1 MKAVDQSIDGSQ
13 AVFFRDIRQVS
24 IACGCCRTGMTE
36 QGLNM
41 TKAQPSFKKMRGKAV
56 AKGVYMDFF
65 LIPHSSTTVFMA
77 FCAPPL
83 SIWVV
88 AFWIVLRLPFALG
101 NIKYG

>member
-1 MKAVDQSIDGSQ
+1 MKAVDQSIDGRQ

-24 IACGCCRTGMTE
+24 ITCSGCRTGMTE
-36 QGLNM
+36 QSLNM
-41 TKAQPSFKKMRGKAV
+41 TKAQALFKKMGGKAV
-56 AKGVYMDFF
+56 AKGVNMDFF

-77 FCAPPL
+77 FCVPPL

-88 AFWIVLRLPFALG
+88 ACWMVLRLPFVLG

>member
-1 MKAVDQSIDGSQ
+1 VQWLQDWNDRAELEYDEGSVLVQEDGWQSCGEGS
-13 AVFFRDIRQVS
+13 
-24 IACGCCRTGMTE
+24 E
-36 QGLNM
+36 YGL
-41 TKAQPSFKKMRGKAV
+41 
-56 AKGVYMDFF
+56 F

-88 AFWIVLRLPFALG
+88 ACWMVLRLPFVLG

>member
-1 MKAVDQSIDGSQ
+1 
-13 AVFFRDIRQVS
+13 
-24 IACGCCRTGMTE
+24 MTE
-36 QGLNM
+36 QCLNM
-41 TKAQPSFKKMRGKAV
+41 TKTQASFKKMSGKAV

-101 NIKYG
+101 EYKIWMTMPSPEFTQCLQGQIR

>member
-1 MKAVDQSIDGSQ
+1 MKAVDQSIDGRQ

-24 IACGCCRTGMTE
+24 ITSCCCRTGMTE

-41 TKAQPSFKKMRGKAV
+41 TKAQASFKQMGGKTV
-56 AKGVYMDFF
+56 AKGVYVDFF

-83 SIWVV
+83 SI
-88 AFWIVLRLPFALG
+88 
-101 NIKYG
+101 